1 MGGGVTATS
10 YTGTP
15 GGGGGGGYFNL
26 GGWNTT
32 LTAADATAQEVCGI
46 RRQDGCN
53 TYLYAYQS
61 TDTATAAGTLMIL
74 ATNVSDTNGIV
85 PAVTLTGNTAAGT
98 ANQFLVKAVTVA
110 TRSAATYGWY
120 LVEGY
125 TTIRVST
132 NTVSATLQG
141 FACVSEHSANA
152 WVGGVTGASAQARVF
167 TTIAC
172 DTLGQ
177 AYVKFGNL

>member
-10 YTGTP
+10 YTYTP
-15 GGGGGGGYFNL
+15 GGGGGAGYYNP

-32 LTAADATAQEVCGI
+32 LTAANATAQEVCGI
-46 RRQDGCN
+46 TRRDGCN
-53 TYLYAYQS
+53 VYLYAYQS
-61 TDTATAAGTLMIL
+61 TNTATAAGELMIL
-74 ATNVSDTNGIV
+74 ATNVSDAQGIV
-85 PAVTLTGNTAAGT
+85 PAVTLTENTAGGT
-98 ANQFLVKAVTVA
+98 ANLFLVKAMTIA

-125 TTIRVST
+125 ANIRIAT

-141 FACVSEHSANA
+141 YAAVSENSAHG

-177 AYVKFGNL
+177 AYVKFGSL